1 MMSYI
6 ISTTTILDKIDG
18 KFRLSISSRIKDDK
32 MVRCGFWAPSSL
44 ISGGLGF
51 AVLFFTV
58 LDCCITHTLYGMLSY
73 FPASLYRYFT
83 VSYGWAKTIQIR
95 YVWTGIWK
103 EGENQSLQE
112 ADFQKNKTLYSVII
126 LSWSGIHGIFKGCF
140 NIDCPKEFYC
150 CFLFSC
156 TESPLISLVKYL
168 YCNEPHPYFK

>member
-1 MMSYI
+1 MEN
-6 ISTTTILDKIDG
+6 LDSPSPPESKMI
-18 KFRLSISSRIKDDK
+18 KWCVVAFERLHPWFR
-32 MVRCGFWAPSSL
+32 
-44 ISGGLGF
+44 GGLGF

-140 NIDCPKEFYC
+140 NIDCPKESFIVV
-150 CFLFSC
+150 FSSAAQKVHWSVWSSIY
-156 TESPLISLVKYL
+156 TVMSLIHISNKALRKR
-168 YCNEPHPYFK
+168 